1 MTASP
6 ANAPETEVRPAPR
19 APADRIPDID
29 WLRGVAAIAVFLFH
43 VTVVVNFPKRTLP
56 PFTIA
61 GRTFGAVLSPFSLGA
76 SGVSLFFVLSGLC
89 LALQQLRAGH
99 VRLPEGQTWRYFQS
113 RASRIVPA
121 YWVAVFVSA
130 AITLGVTS
138 MPGRTLAYDTGL
150 HLFFLHGFD
159 RTAFI
164 SLNTAL
170 WSMATEVQFYLLFPW
185 LFALFGR
192 LGGARFV
199 ALTGLFNLAYRVAV
213 AVVPFTD
220 GPGDGVSTSALLAYQ
235 IPGRIWEFALGMYL
249 AELILHATPELRR
262 LFAWLWLPSLV
273 FALWCRAFGPP
284 YLPEMA
290 FGLLYTAICGL
301 FLITWKSPQGGSPG
315 AIRRFMQSWGARFGR
330 SSYSFF
336 LLHAALLML
345 LDRLFPAA
353 PGHPYQ
359 RALFLTAVGLPI
371 TVAAATALYLK
382 IELPF
387 WKRLR
392 S

>member
-6 ANAPETEVRPAPR
+6 ASAPEPAPRPAPR
-19 APADRIPDID
+19 PVADRIPDID
-29 WLRGVAAIAVFLFH
+29 WLRGVAALGVFIFH
-43 VTVVVNFPKRTLP
+43 VTVVVGFPKRTLP
-56 PFTIA
+56 PFTLA

-89 LALQQLRAGH
+89 LALQQLRFGRA
-99 VRLPEGQTWRYFQS
+99 RLPVGETWRYFQS

-121 YWVAVFVSA
+121 YWAAVLVSV
-130 AITLGVTS
+130 AITLWAGK
-138 MPGRTLAYDTGL
+138 MPGRTLAVDTGL

-159 RTAFI
+159 RMAFI
-164 SLNTAL
+164 SINSAL

-185 LFALFGR
+185 LFALFVR

-199 ALTGLFNLAYRVAV
+199 VATGLFNLAYRVAV
-213 AVVPFTD
+213 AIVPFTD

-249 AELILHATPELRR
+249 AELFLRETPALRR
-262 LFAWLWLPSLV
+262 LFAWLWLPSLI

-290 FGLLYTAICGL
+290 FGLFYTALCGL
-301 FLITWKSPQGGSPG
+301 MLITLKSGTPG
-315 AIRRFMQSWGARFGR
+315 LIRRFLQSWGARFGR

-336 LLHAALLML
+336 LLHAAILLL
-345 LDRLFPAA
+345 LDELFPAV
-353 PGHPYQ
+353 PGQPYR
-359 RALFLTAVGLPI
+359 RALFLFSVGLPI
-371 TVAAATALYLK
+371 TVALATALYLR

-387 WKRLR
+387 WKKLR
-392 S
+392 G

>member
-6 ANAPETEVRPAPR
+6 ASAPETEARPAAR

-29 WLRGVAAIAVFLFH
+29 WLRGVAALCVFVFH
-43 VTVVVNFPKRTLP
+43 VTVVVDFPKRTLP
-56 PFTIA
+56 PFTLA

-99 VRLPEGQTWRYFQS
+99 ARLPVGETWAYFRS

-130 AITLGVTS
+130 AV
-138 MPGRTLAYDTGL
+138 TLAVTTMPARTVAVDTGL

-159 RTAFI
+159 RTAFLSI
-164 SLNTAL
+164 NSAL

-185 LFALFGR
+185 LYALFCR
-192 LGGARFV
+192 LGGARFIAV
-199 ALTGLFNLAYRVAV
+199 TGLFNLAYRVVV
-213 AVVPFTD
+213 AVVPIVD
-220 GPGDGVSTSALLAYQ
+220 GPGNGVTTSALLAYQ

-249 AELILHATPELRR
+249 AELYLRTSPSLRR
-262 LFAWLWLPSLV
+262 LFAWLWLPSLG

-301 FLITWKSPQGGSPG
+301 YLITWKGQPAG
-315 AIRRFMQSWGARFGR
+315 AARRFLQTWGARFGR

-336 LLHAALLML
+336 LLHATLLML
-345 LDRLFPAA
+345 IDRLFPAA
-353 PGHPYQ
+353 PGHPYR
-359 RALFLTAVGLPI
+359 RALFLFVVGLPI
-371 TVAAATALYLK
+371 TVAAATALYLR